1 MSEQL
6 DPWHD
11 ASRLAARLA
20 GDDALL
26 FIAIGAEQWC
36 ARCRAL
42 RPAFDAMAQA
52 APDDETWLWLDIE
65 DHADFTGDYFPE
77 NLPVLLA
84 YRGERVLLHRLI
96 DDGATSLDDLAAA
109 ARAQQAAGGSADPG
123 IRGRLLVADWAPV
136 PQR

>member
-26 FIAIGAEQWC
+26 ILAIGAEQWC

-42 RPAFDAMAQA
+42 RPAFDAIAAA
-52 APDDETWLWLDIE
+52 APDSETWLWLDIE
-65 DHADFTGDYFPE
+65 DHTEFIGDYFPE

-96 DDGATSLDDLAAA
+96 DDRAGPLDELLAA
-109 ARAQQAAGGSADPG
+109 ARAWPAADGSADPG
-123 IRGRLLVADWAPV
+123 IRRRLLVADWAPA